1 MKYVLIK
8 KTLSHAFIKDS
19 AVKTVH
25 ASSGL
30 NSIHQPAIPNFMQTT
45 KAKISFDLS
54 SIHCGEFID
63 MTTQDS

>member
-1 MKYVLIK
+1 MCSLKNE
-8 KTLSHAFIKDS
+8 TLSHAFIKDS

-25 ASSGL
+25 ASSRL
-30 NSIHQPAIPNFMQTT
+30 NSIHKTAIPSFMQIT

-63 MTTQDS
+63 VTTQVS